1 MARDRI
7 TLAPDKSNAQKFHI
21 AVAQS
26 GAMRRGREYAKV
38 QPDTSFPADAGRKL
52 RIGRRG
58 N

>member
-7 TLAPDKSNAQKFHI
+7 TLAPDKSNALKFHI

-26 GAMRRGREYAKV
+26 GAMRRGREYDKV
-38 QPDTSFPADAGRKL
+38 QPGRSFPVDAGRMFC
-52 RIGRRG
+52 IDGRG

>member
-7 TLAPDKSNAQKFHI
+7 TLVPDKSNAQEFHI

-26 GAMRRGREYAKV
+26 AAMRRGQEYDKV
-38 QPDTSFPADAGRKL
+38 QPGTSFPVDAGRVF

>member
-26 GAMRRGREYAKV
+26 GAMRRSQVYDKV
-38 QPDTSFPADAGRKL
+38 QPDTSFPVDAGRTF
-52 RIGRRG
+52 RIDRRG

>member
-1 MARDRI
+1 
-7 TLAPDKSNAQKFHI
+7 LAPDKSNARKFHI

-26 GAMRRGREYAKV
+26 GTMCPGQEYDKV
-38 QPDTSFPADAGRKL
+38 QPGTSFPVDTGRKF